1 MAVTPE
7 YQQELIQ
14 DNQAWY
20 INNPTPDLGVQNLA
34 KFNFIT
40 QTCSD
45 KLHSGNL
52 DIVPTCIHFMVEFN
66 KSIEQFFNETRGD
79 IEKILLDLIPKL
91 PRFLIIILITY

>member
-1 MAVTPE
+1 MV
-7 YQQELIQ
+7 
-14 DNQAWY
+14 NQSKQAA
-20 INNPTPDLGVQNLA
+20 DLGIQNLA

-52 DIVPTCIHFMVEFN
+52 DIIPTCIYFMVEFN

-79 IEKILLDLIPKL
+79 IEKILLD
-91 PRFLIIILITY
+91 